1 VSAYRTAQTLRESP
15 REFQWRAQTGPVT
28 GFLEA
33 GEATRYRRLGMSLES
48 FVHDGS
54 AALLAPAGLFYL
66 SLACYAAA
74 LLATLVRPASG
85 VWLLSLGAGFH
96 LLATAV
102 RGWLISFFPLTN
114 KFESFSA
121 AALAVALVTI
131 LTWRTVR
138 LYTAPLVGLAC
149 VALTAALAFS
159 TALTYPPPLMQT
171 LWYPLH
177 VPLSFLAYGT
187 WAASAAAGLVWLR
200 DRDAAWAADVDNLAL
215 RGFALWSLSMICGGV
230 WGVVA
235 WGTYFLWD
243 VKILWSVILWFHYAT
258 FIHLRLA
265 PPPWSNPSTRSA
277 LALLGF
283 VWVLVAYVGTSF
295 LFGRSSHAF

>member
-1 VSAYRTAQTLRESP
+1 
-15 REFQWRAQTGPVT
+15 
-28 GFLEA
+28 
-33 GEATRYRRLGMSLES
+33 MSL
-48 FVHDGS
+48 DAIAPGG
-54 AALLAPAGLFYL
+54 ATALFAPAGLFHL
-66 SLACYAAA
+66 GLASYAAA
-74 LLATLVRPASG
+74 LLVTLVRPAAG
-85 VWLLSLGAGFH
+85 VWVLSVGTGVH
-96 LLATAV
+96 LLAMAL
-102 RGWLISFFPLTN
+102 RGWLIGFFPLTN

-121 AALAVALVTI
+121 AALAVALVTV
-131 LTWRTVR
+131 LTWRPVR

-149 VALTAALAFS
+149 VALAAGLRFP
-159 TALTYPPPLMQT
+159 TALSFAPPLMQT
-171 LWYPLH
+171 VWYPLH

-187 WAASAAAGLVWLR
+187 WAAAAAAGLVWFR
-200 DRDAAWAADVDNLAL
+200 DRDAAWAADVDTLAL